1 MTHDTLKKY
10 LDECIAAKP
19 RKFGDEEQEIIIDYS
34 FLVPPKKFEEFGP
47 EIEPLENITQ
57 HQELRPLIAHP
68 VLASFLYLK
77 WSKFTLLFF
86 INVIMFSLF
95 MLSLGWFIILSQ
107 TMAPEEKSDSKVFGI
122 LTVLSTISIIM
133 LLLRELFQFAL
144 SPLNYF
150 KSIINY
156 FEIALIILGFILISQ
171 DSDSNTVHMR
181 ILRAVTILFIAYEFL
196 QLIGTLPY
204 LNISTHMV
212 ILKKVALTF
221 LKSLL
226 LYSILIISF
235 ALCFFTLFG
244 GRKMENDES
253 STESSKD
260 GKEGKKRMK
269 IFKQLK
275 IYVFFLIQ
283 IFR

>member
-1 MTHDTLKKY
+1 MTHDTLQKY
-10 LDECIAAKP
+10 LDECITAKP
-19 RKFGDEEQEIIIDYS
+19 RKFGDEEQEIIIDYN

-47 EIEPLENITQ
+47 EIEPLENITK

-77 WSKFTLLFF
+77 WSKLTFLFF
-86 INVIMFSLF
+86 LNLIMFSLF
-95 MLSLGWFIILSQ
+95 MLSLGYYIILSQ
-107 TMAPEEKSDSKVFGI
+107 TMSPQEQSESSLFGFFKAFSVI
-122 LTVLSTISIIM
+122 STIM
-133 LLLRELFQFAL
+133 LFLRELLQLIL
-144 SPLNYF
+144 SPFSYL
-150 KSIINY
+150 KSPTNY
-156 FEIALIILGFILISQ
+156 FEVALVVFGLILVSQ
-171 DSDSNTVHMR
+171 DSEPNTVHMR
-181 ILRAVTILFIAYEFL
+181 ILRAVTILLIAYEFL

-244 GRKMENDES
+244 GRKMEKEENGN
-253 STESSKD
+253 STVVENKNTTHE
-260 GKEGKKRMK
+260 KEGKSN
-269 IFKQLK
+269 
-275 IYVFFLIQ
+275 
-283 IFR
+283 